1 MTYLFKTCALA
12 CLMALCTANMSAQAA
27 TPSTDSLVTLMQ
39 VTKAN
44 EQLNQLSNP
53 NNGMMAQMVDS
64 SLAGIPE
71 ADISE
76 SQRRELGKIINKY
89 NQQIFTQDYID
100 SLSQQIT
107 QQYIKAAQKHF
118 TQQEVDAQIA
128 FYSSEVGKS
137 IINKQPAMMQDF
149 MLEAMPMIT
158 KTSMEQMQKIM
169 PQMQAEIEALNL
181 E

>member
-12 CLMALCTANMSAQAA
+12 CIMAISTANMSVQAA
-27 TPSTDSLVTLMQ
+27 TPSTVSLVTLMQ

-44 EQLNQLSNP
+44 EQLKQLSEP
-53 NNGMMAQMVDS
+53 NNNLMAQIVES

-71 ADISE
+71 ADMSE

-89 NQQIFTQDYID
+89 NQQLFTQDYID
-100 SLSQQIT
+100 TLSQQIT
-107 QQYIKAAQKHF
+107 HQYIKAAQKHF
-118 TQQEVDAQIA
+118 TQQEVDAQIN

-158 KTSMEQMQKIM
+158 KTNMEQMQKIM

-181 E
+181 K